1 MGYLVLKERNA
12 KHSIKEYI
20 PYENEYIRPVP
31 YNKGEKGLYNLSFYK
46 NGECIAWYIIFKELV
61 SLITSKNNTSVI
73 LRFEDKVFIINK
85 SKDTE
90 VSLARITDNVQAPKE
105 TYFI

>member
-20 PYENEYIRPVP
+20 PYKNEYIRPAL
-31 YNKGEKGLYNLSFYK
+31 YDRGEKGLYNLSFYK

-73 LRFEDKVFIINK
+73 LRFKNKVFIMNK

-90 VSLARITDNVQAPKE
+90 VSLARITDNVQAPTE